1 VLTEHQLLVFWLQLF
16 VLLLTARLLGGL
28 MRRLGQPAVIGELA
42 AGLLLGPSVLGSLA
56 PEAQAWLFPP
66 EPVQRALLSAVGWI
80 GVFLLLIVTGLE
92 TDLALVR
99 RLGAATAR
107 VALGSLLVP
116 ILFGLG
122 VGWVMPDA
130 FLGPN
135 AQREVFA
142 LFMATALGISALP
155 VIAKVLS
162 ELDLMRRNIAQ
173 MILAAAMAND
183 VIGWVL
189 LGVVAGLA
197 QSGAIDLPRVVGT
210 LVGLLVFVVLAFT
223 VGQRIVDALLRHAR
237 ARRAG
242 TIGALTITVLVALFS
257 GGLTHAL
264 GLEAVFGAFIAGI
277 VLGNSRFQDHE
288 VFSNLQALTLTLFAP
303 LFFATAGLRA
313 DLRLLADP
321 TVVMWALLVLGAASA
336 SKFIGSF
343 LGSRLAGLPTRDG
356 LALGVGLNARG
367 AVEIVVATVG
377 LSLGVLN
384 ASSYTVVVLMAMAT
398 SMMAP
403 PLLRLVM
410 KGWQGS
416 QEELDRL
423 HRERV
428 LGGNVLVRP
437 SRLLLPS
444 HGGPNSLLAARL
456 LDLAWPEGSEVT
468 LLSAGKDVPT
478 EDLERVRTVFA
489 QRPVVHEHVS
499 GKPPLQAILDQAVL
513 GYGAIAVG
521 ATDTKIEG
529 RLVSPVVDGLL
540 AASPVPVIMVRR
552 AARLDADLPATFR
565 RILVP
570 AIGTQ
575 PGRAAQ
581 EMAYSVARRV
591 DARVLLA
598 HVVTVP
604 TLGQQIAFRDWSRGR
619 RDDPADDTGSGSFPI
634 ERGDVAEAVVEQA
647 RALATEMGA
656 RAETAIRSGVS
667 APEEILALARERH
680 VDLIVLAANLRQ
692 LSGRPFLGHGVEY
705 LLENAECTVV
715 VVTAPPGWTGPTR

>member
-1 VLTEHQLLVFWLQLF
+1 MLTEHQLLVFWLQLF

-56 PEAQAWLFPP
+56 PDAQGWLFPA

-99 RLGAATAR
+99 RLGAAIGR
-107 VALGSLLVP
+107 VTVGTLLIP

-122 VGWVMPDA
+122 VGWVMPDV
-130 FLGPN
+130 FLGPK
-135 AQREVFA
+135 AQRGVFA

-173 MILAAAMAND
+173 VILAAAMADD

-189 LGVVAGLA
+189 LGVVASLA
-197 QSGAIDLPRVVGT
+197 QSGEIDFERVAGT
-210 LVGLLVFVVLAFT
+210 LFGLLVFVALAFT
-223 VGQRIVDALLRHAR
+223 LGQRAVDALLRRAR

-242 TIGALTITVLVALFS
+242 TIGALTITVLAALFS

-277 VLGNSRFQDHE
+277 VLGHSRFQEHE
-288 VFSNLQALTLTLFAP
+288 VFANLQGLTLSFFAP

-313 DLRLLADP
+313 DLRLLSDP
-321 TVVMWALLVLGAASA
+321 TVVTWGLLVLGAASA
-336 SKFIGSF
+336 SKFLGSF
-343 LGSRLAGLPTRDG
+343 LGSRLAGLATREG

-377 LSLGVLN
+377 LSLGVLGEN
-384 ASSYTVVVLMAMAT
+384 SYTVVVLMAMAT

-410 KGWQGS
+410 KGWEGS
-416 QEELDRL
+416 QEELERL

-468 LLSAGKDVPT
+468 LLSAGKDVPAA
-478 EDLERVRTVFA
+478 DLERVRAVFA
-489 QRPVVHEHVS
+489 QRPVVHEHV
-499 GKPPLQAILDQAVL
+499 GAKGPLAAILDQAVL

-529 RLVSPVVDGLL
+529 RLVSPVVDDLL
-540 AASPVPVIMVRR
+540 AASPLPVIMVRR
-552 AARLDADLPATFR
+552 AARLDPESRVTFR

-591 DARVLLA
+591 DALVLLA

-604 TLGQQIAFRDWSRGR
+604 TLGQEIAFRDWSRVR
-619 RDDPADDTGSGSFPI
+619 RDGPAGEAGSGASAG
-634 ERGDVAEAVVEQA
+634 ERGDLAEAVVEEA

-656 RAETAIRSGVS
+656 RAETTIRSGRS
-667 APEEILALARERH
+667 APEEILALARERR
-680 VDLIVLAANLRQ
+680 VDLVVLAANLRQ

-715 VVTAPPGWTGPTR
+715 IVTAPPGWTH